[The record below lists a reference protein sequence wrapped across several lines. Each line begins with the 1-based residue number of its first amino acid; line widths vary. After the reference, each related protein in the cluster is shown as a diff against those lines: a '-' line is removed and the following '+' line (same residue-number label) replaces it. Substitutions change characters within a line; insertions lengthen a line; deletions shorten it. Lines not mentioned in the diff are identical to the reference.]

1 MSERPAN
8 WQAVVCFT
16 CASFSKC
23 AKIPCHYR
31 SVSQEMK
38 IDKIEIG
45 NDHAPYVIAEIS
57 ANHNGEIED
66 AKKLI
71 RIARKAGASAVK
83 IQTYTADTLTIDCK
97 KDDFLIKKGLW
108 KGKTLHQL
116 YSEAYTPWEWHEE
129 LFAEAARNSIT
140 IFSSPFDHTAVD
152 LLEELGAPAY
162 KIASFEIVDIPLIRK
177 AASTG
182 KPMIVSTGMANLE
195 EISDAVAAARQA
207 GCKDLALL
215 HCVSGYPA
223 PADEYNLSTIEKLRS
238 EFGCV
243 VGLSDHTLDN
253 VTAISSVGYG
263 ASIVE
268 KHFTLDRSRGGPD
281 DSFSLEP
288 GDLECLCRDVKT
300 AWEARGKVN
309 FARTNAE
316 SSNVIFRRSLYVVE
330 DVRKGEPLSERN
342 IRSIRPGYGLP
353 PKHYDE
359 MLGRV
364 AARDLSFGSPLSWDD
379 VE

>member
-1 MSERPAN
+1 
-8 WQAVVCFT
+8 
-16 CASFSKC
+16 
-23 AKIPCHYR
+23 
-31 SVSQEMK
+31 
-38 IDKIEIG
+38 
-45 NDHAPYVIAEIS
+45 
-57 ANHNGEIED
+57 
-66 AKKLI
+66 
-71 RIARKAGASAVK
+71 
-83 IQTYTADTLTIDCK
+83 
-97 KDDFLIKKGLW
+97 
-108 KGKTLHQL
+108 
-116 YSEAYTPWEWHEE
+116 
-129 LFAEAARNSIT
+129 
-140 IFSSPFDHTAVD
+140 
-152 LLEELGAPAY
+152 
-162 KIASFEIVDIPLIRK
+162 
-177 AASTG
+177 
-182 KPMIVSTGMANLE
+182 MIVSTGMANLE

-263 ASIVE
+263 ASIVD

-359 MLGRV
+359 MLGRF
-364 AARDLSFGSPLSWDD
+364 AARNLSFGSPLSWDD

>member
-1 MSERPAN
+1 
-8 WQAVVCFT
+8 
-16 CASFSKC
+16 
-23 AKIPCHYR
+23 
-31 SVSQEMK
+31 MK

-45 NDHAPYVIAEIS
+45 NNHAPYVIAEIS

-129 LFAEAARNSIT
+129 LFAEADRNGIT
-140 IFSSPFDHTAVD
+140 IFSSPFDRTAVD

-182 KPMIVSTGMANLE
+182 KPIIMSTGMANLE

-207 GCKDLALL
+207 GCKAMALL

-223 PADEYNLSTIEKLRS
+223 PADEYNLSTIGRLRS

-300 AWEARGKVN
+300 AWTARGKVN

-316 SSNVIFRRSLYVVE
+316 TSNVIFRRSLYVVE

-359 MLGRV
+359 MLGRF